1 MEFKLLKFIQ
11 HPDFYNRLQNWST
24 NPKLTSYPSSSF
36 TNPGLAPVKLYSF
49 YTPLHSQPD
58 LFTIKKKTDYEE
70 KEQFGGGENNM
81 LDNEIDGSDEVNQSV
96 KTSDVDLLE
105 QLKKSKLLNSKEN
118 SEDFNEKKR
127 KMINNDDVHNSFL
140 HPSFVKT
147 NTINLSLGDKKT
159 SKKPKIVVTKTEPKK
174 TNTSAIKHNFKF
186 S

>member
-1 MEFKLLKFIQ
+1 
-11 HPDFYNRLQNWST
+11 
-24 NPKLTSYPSSSF
+24 
-36 TNPGLAPVKLYSF
+36 
-49 YTPLHSQPD
+49 
-58 LFTIKKKTDYEE
+58 
-70 KEQFGGGENNM
+70 M

-159 SKKPKIVVTKTEPKK
+159 SKKPKIVVTKTEPK
-174 TNTSAIKHNFKF
+174 TFVVR
-186 S
+186 